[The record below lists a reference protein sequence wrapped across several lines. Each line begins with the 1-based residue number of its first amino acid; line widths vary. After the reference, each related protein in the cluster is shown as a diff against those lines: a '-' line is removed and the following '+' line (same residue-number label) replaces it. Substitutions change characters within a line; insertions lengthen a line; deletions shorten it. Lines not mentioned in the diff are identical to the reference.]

1 MSKQGE
7 VKLSKFWAANDVIL
21 RPTPFALREV
31 LTELGGARNVY
42 VALYNM
48 EYATVFSLIKAGVK
62 KSEDEKWGSSD
73 AKGLEQ
79 AIYDYGLSDLVEP
92 CTRYLTLLINGG
104 REPKAEDGDNS
115 GEA

>member
-7 VKLSKFWAANDVIL
+7 VKLTLGGVDATL
-21 RPTPFALREV
+21 RPSPHALREV

-42 VALYNM
+42 VSLYNM
-48 EYATVFSLIKAGVK
+48 EYGTIFALIKAGTK
-62 KSEDEKWGSSD
+62 RSEDEKWTASD
-73 AKGLEQ
+73 IKSLDA
-79 AIYDYGLSDLVEP
+79 AIYEYGLSDLVEP

-104 REPKAEDGDNS
+104 REPVEADENE